1 MMHITSKRLKQNKA
15 GRLLLASASLLL
27 GLAATNTSPS
37 RAAAEPSKSTPQDK
51 RSAAP
56 SSSSSSS
63 TVPAAADR
71 TISLRA
77 SFDAANQHNKEI
89 IAAQFNL
96 PIARAQIQAA
106 SAVLNPHFNLQ
117 YGWGPAFRLIYAGNP
132 QQFGWQE
139 EIQTAG
145 KRSKQINLAK
155 ANYRLSEFQIAALL
169 FDVHN
174 RVRRAYS
181 SLAAAEA
188 YEALVEEQR
197 KVAQEL
203 FTVADRRFDA
213 GKGPKSQVFQAELLV
228 SQFDTQRNQAQ
239 LNLQQAAAALALLIG
254 ETPTRVEV
262 IDVDDNGLFRL
273 SVQKTDL
280 VPSPDHNLPELEK
293 LLPVADQQRPDLR
306 VAIQQKHADRRAL
319 TLAKSKAVPDVFADS
334 GYQFTT
340 FRKTQPA
347 GLLNGNATVPFQAGA
362 YLNITA
368 PLPFF
373 YQQQGEIKQAKET
386 WLQDSEQIEQLK
398 WQIATDIV
406 TAYERVVVARANIV
420 KNQTELIPEAATLAR
435 LARRAYQVGKSDIST
450 AILAQQQYQQ
460 ILSSYFDTVVAYQNA
475 WADMEKAV
483 GVPLQL

>member
-1 MMHITSKRLKQNKA
+1 MA
-15 GRLLLASASLLL
+15 
-27 GLAATNTSPS
+27 
-37 RAAAEPSKSTPQDK
+37 
-51 RSAAP
+51 
-56 SSSSSSS
+56 
-63 TVPAAADR
+63 
-71 TISLRA
+71 
-77 SFDAANQHNKEI
+77 F
-89 IAAQFNL
+89 
-96 PIARAQIQAA
+96 
-106 SAVLNPHFNLQ
+106 
-117 YGWGPAFRLIYAGNP
+117 GPAFRLMFAGNP
-132 QQFGWQE
+132 QQFGWQQ

-155 ANYRLSEFQIAALL
+155 ANYRLTEFQLAGLL

-181 SLAAAEA
+181 ALAAAEA

-213 GKGPKSQVFQAELLV
+213 GKGPKSEVYQAELLV

-239 LNLQQAAAALALLIG
+239 LNLQQASAALSLLTG
-254 ETPTRVEV
+254 ETPKRVEV

-273 SVQKTDL
+273 SAQKTDL
-280 VPSPDHNLPELEK
+280 VPPPDRPLPDLIN
-293 LLPVADQQRPDLR
+293 LLPVAYSQRPDLKI
-306 VAIQQKHADRRAL
+306 AIQQKYADRRAL
-319 TLAKSKAVPDVFADS
+319 TLAKSQIVPDVFADS

-340 FRKTQPA
+340 FRKNQPT
-347 GLLNGNATVPFQAGA
+347 GLLTPGATVPFQAGA
-362 YLNITA
+362 YLNITST
-368 PLPFF
+368 LPMF
-373 YQQQGEIKQAKET
+373 YQQQGQIKQAKET
-386 WLQDSEQIEQLK
+386 WLQDGDQIEQLK

-406 TAYERVVVARANIV
+406 TAYEKVVVSRANIV
-420 KNQTELIPEAATLAR
+420 KSQTELIPAAATVAR

>member
-1 MMHITSKRLKQNKA
+1 MRFTGKKLNARAKYFVNVACAIAT
-15 GRLLLASASLLL
+15 LASACSTAA
-27 GLAATNTSPS
+27 LAAG
-37 RAAAEPSKSTPQDK
+37 EPELGSVPKANSEGN
-51 RSAAP
+51 
-56 SSSSSSS
+56 
-63 TVPAAADR
+63 TVPKAADR
-71 TISLRA
+71 TISLTA
-77 SFDAANQHNKEI
+77 SFDMANDHNKEI
-89 IAAQFNL
+89 IAAKYNL
-96 PIARAQIQAA
+96 PISKAQIQAA

-117 YGWGPAFRLIYAGNP
+117 YGFGPAFRLIYAGNP

-145 KRSKQINLAK
+145 KRSKQINVAR
-155 ANYRLSEFQIAALL
+155 ANYRLTELQVAALL

-181 SLAAAEA
+181 ALAAAEA

-197 KVAQEL
+197 KVAHEL
-203 FTVADRRFDA
+203 YVVADRRFDA
-213 GKGPKSQVFQAELLV
+213 GKGPRSEVFQAELLV

-239 LNLQQAAAALALLIG
+239 LNLQQAAAGLALLTG
-254 ETPTRVEV
+254 ETPHRVEV

-273 SVQKTDL
+273 SAQKTDL
-280 VPSPDHNLPELEK
+280 VPPPDKPLPELTS
-293 LLPVADQQRPDLR
+293 LLPAAYNQRPDLKI
-306 VAIQQKHADRRAL
+306 AIQQKFSDRRAL
-319 TLAKSKAVPDVFADS
+319 TLAKSKAIPDVFVDS

-368 PLPFF
+368 PLPLL

-386 WLQDSEQIEQLK
+386 WLQDAEQIEQLK
-398 WQIATDIV
+398 WQIATDLV
-406 TAYERVVVARANIV
+406 TAYEKVVVARANIV
-420 KNQTELIPEAATLAR
+420 KSQTELIPAAATVAR

-475 WADMEKAV
+475 WADMEHAV
-483 GVPLQL
+483 GVPLKL